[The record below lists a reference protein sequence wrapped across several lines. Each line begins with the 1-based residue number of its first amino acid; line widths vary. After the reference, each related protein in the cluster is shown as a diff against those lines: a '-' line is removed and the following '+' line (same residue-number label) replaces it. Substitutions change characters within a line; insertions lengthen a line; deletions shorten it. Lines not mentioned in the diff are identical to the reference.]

1 MKTMFAVMGNTD
13 TTEGRGRYF
22 VICLTENRQLALDI
36 VRSDEYADR
45 YGIMGF
51 PGEEHNVREFRVVHG
66 LDEFLK

>member
-13 TTEGRGRYF
+13 TIEGRGGSF
-22 VICLTENRQLALDI
+22 VICLAANHQLALDI
-36 VRSDEYADR
+36 VRSDKYADR

-51 PGEEHNVREFRVVHG
+51 PGDEHNVRELRVVYD